1 MLSCR
6 RVRAHFNPEILQVV
20 AVMGLNFGETLEKN
34 TIFFF
39 LIHLHSSEY
48 IYIIYICS
56 LTLKVSLFYE
66 YCDKHCLEI
75 FYSKMPIRSVLC

>member
-34 TIFFF
+34 TFFF
-39 LIHLHSSEY
+39 FKFTYIHLN
-48 IYIIYICS
+48 IYILY
-56 LTLKVSLFYE
+56 T
-66 YCDKHCLEI
+66 
-75 FYSKMPIRSVLC
+75 SVH

>member
-34 TIFFF
+34 TFFF
-39 LIHLHSSEY
+39 LNSPTFI
-48 IYIIYICS
+48 
-56 LTLKVSLFYE
+56 
-66 YCDKHCLEI
+66 
-75 FYSKMPIRSVLC
+75 